1 MKIVN
6 DSSLSNSKLSNLP
19 YSGGCLED
27 VIKTELRNKTE
38 FTLLNCNAK
47 EYQEPL
53 ASYTSS
59 SKYIPKRVTHT
70 KTQPNSKRHPFVVDY
85 SPKLKIS
92 YTKSEL
98 SIQPVHSFEFL
109 IKGKKYNEHLLT
121 ISIEDK
127 FDLNFQEDSQLMT
140 LPVYQTEREELFTIS
155 NTTIPSANTMTLKPK
170 KEYRPNKTLPL
181 STPYSL
187 SERPRKAK
195 KQTQKY
201 IKSNHNKNHFICTS
215 KKTVRDSCDCTAKGE
230 KKIYTNKNSTPS
242 EYRNTFFKK
251 HSIIYH
257 TLNKKD
263 V

>member
-140 LPVYQTEREELFTIS
+140 LPVYQTEREEFFTIS

-170 KEYRPNKTLPL
+170 KYAGETNRHLQKCYNKALPL
-181 STPYSL
+181 AVNLIQDFHLSVTTGKSLHKRFST
-187 SERPRKAK
+187 
-195 KQTQKY
+195 TF
-201 IKSNHNKNHFICTS
+201 KSNQLEHI
-215 KKTVRDSCDCTAKGE
+215 
-230 KKIYTNKNSTPS
+230 
-242 EYRNTFFKK
+242 
-251 HSIIYH
+251 
-257 TLNKKD
+257 
-263 V
+263 

>member
-1 MKIVN
+1 MKIVVN

-38 FTLLNCNAK
+38 FTLLNCNTK

-59 SKYIPKRVTHT
+59 SKYIPKRATHT
-70 KTQPNSKRHPFVVDY
+70 KTQPNSKRHPFVIDY
-85 SPKLKIS
+85 SPKLKTS
-92 YTKSEL
+92 YTKSDL
-98 SIQPVHSFEFL
+98 TIQTVHSFEFL
-109 IKGKKYNEHLLT
+109 IKGKKYNDHLLT
-121 ISIEDK
+121 ISIEGN
-127 FDLNFQEDSQLMT
+127 FDLNYQEDSQLMT
-140 LPVYQTEREELFTIS
+140 LPLYQTEREELFTIS
-155 NTTIPSANTMTLKPK
+155 NNSPSTNTMTLKSK

-181 STPYSL
+181 STPCSL
-187 SERPRKAK
+187 SERPRKSK
-195 KQTQKY
+195 NQKQKY
-201 IKSNHNKNHFICTS
+201 IKCNHNKNHFVCTS
-215 KKTVRDSCDCTAKGE
+215 KNTMRDSCDIIAKGE

-242 EYRNTFFKK
+242 EYRHTFFKK

-257 TLNKKD
+257 NLNNKD